1 MPTFVVANK
10 ISNNIQNF
18 KIMATFSNDN
28 FVKTN
33 KMVTITFS
41 GWDGKS
47 YNGESCN
54 LRVYAHPQHPEK
66 KFVRT
71 EKSVHGNRVR
81 VYHILTGENHKV
93 SGVPTVRMFTFFDA
107 D

>member
-1 MPTFVVANK
+1 
-10 ISNNIQNF
+10 
-18 KIMATFSNDN
+18 MATFSNDS

-47 YNGESCN
+47 YNGETCN
-54 LRVYAHPQHPEK
+54 LRLYTHPQHPDK
-66 KFVRT
+66 QFVRT
-71 EKSVHGNRVR
+71 DKSVHGNRVR
-81 VYHILTGENHKV
+81 VYHVLTGENHKV
-93 SGVPTVRMFTFFDA
+93 SGAQKVRVFTFFDA